1 MSDEEDLG
9 ETSWR
14 WLSAATGCIATL
26 AEKTV
31 ESASVPTHDEVRKF
45 GFEVMRIVKIL
56 LRLEER
62 HQSQNQEAAD
72 KEKAI

>member
-9 ETSWR
+9 KTSWR

-31 ESASVPTHDEVRKF
+31 ESASVPTHGEVRRF
-45 GFEVMRIVKIL
+45 GFEVMRILKIL

-62 HQSQNQEAAD
+62 YQGQNQEAAD
-72 KEKAI
+72 KKEAI